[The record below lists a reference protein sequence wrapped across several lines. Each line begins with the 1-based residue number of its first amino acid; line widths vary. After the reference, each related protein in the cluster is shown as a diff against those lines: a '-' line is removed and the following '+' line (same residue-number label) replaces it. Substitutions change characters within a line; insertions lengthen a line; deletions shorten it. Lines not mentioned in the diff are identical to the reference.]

1 MSSDWS
7 QQPAEELHKPIT
19 RNFRKRRVISYG
31 IDKIWAADLV
41 EMQNYSKCN
50 KGIKYLLMGIDV
62 FSKYGWIVP
71 LKDKKTESV
80 SLAFD
85 LIFKRNKRKPEML
98 CTDKGTEF
106 ISKHFKEFLK
116 KNKITLYHT
125 ENEEKSSIVE
135 RWNKTI
141 KNKMWKMVSA
151 NNNTVL
157 WDKLDKLVDDYNNT
171 YHSSIEM
178 TPTEAS
184 KNVNE
189 NKVFANL
196 YGDLIYLKPKKP
208 KFSIGDKVRISKY
221 KRRVFDKGYTPNW
234 TEEVF
239 TVDIVLLTK
248 PVTYKIV
255 DLLGE
260 EIEGSFYEKELQKAK
275 QQTFR
280 IEKVVR
286 RDNKKKKA
294 VVIIMCFPAQISRT
308 PQYKTPVIS
317 LSFLFTS
324 HFPVY
329 PLSFLCLFWE
339 Y

>member
-7 QQPAEELHKPIT
+7 QHLAEELHKPIT

-31 IDKIWAADLV
+31 VDKIWAADLI
-41 EMQNYSKCN
+41 EMQKYSKWN
-50 KGIKYLLMGIDV
+50 KGIKYLLTVIDV
-62 FSKYGWIVP
+62 FSKYGWIVA

-85 LIFKRNKRKPEML
+85 EIFKKSKRKPEKL
-98 CTDKGTEF
+98 WTDKGSKF

-116 KNKITLYHT
+116 KNNIKLYHT

-135 RWNKTI
+135 RWNKTM
-141 KNKMWKMVSA
+141 KNKMWKMFSA
-151 NNNTVL
+151 NNNTVY

-171 YHSSIEM
+171 VHSSIKM

-184 KNVNE
+184 KKENE

-196 YGDLIYLKPKKP
+196 YEDLIYLNPKKP
-208 KFSIGDKVRISKY
+208 KFSIGDKVRLSKY
-221 KRRVFDKGYTPNW
+221 KRKVFDKGYSPNW

-239 TVDIVLLTK
+239 VIDKVMLTK
-248 PVTYKIV
+248 PVTYRIV

-260 EIEGSFYEKELQKAK
+260 KVEGSFYEKELQKAK

-294 VVIIMCFPAQISRT
+294 LVKWKGYSDKFNSWV
-308 PQYKTPVIS
+308 
-317 LSFLFTS
+317 SFKDLVDF
-324 HFPVY
+324 
-329 PLSFLCLFWE
+329 
-339 Y
+339 